1 MAVYTQVSDEA
12 LAAFLDQY
20 ALGRPL
26 AFKGIAEGVE
36 NSNYYLETS
45 TGRFILTLFEKRVK
59 AEDLPYFIGLKDHLA
74 AKGFPCPRPV
84 PGKDGQALRHLEG
97 RPAVI
102 ITFLDGLSPRR
113 PTTAQCRALGE
124 GLARM
129 HVALTDF
136 PLRRENSLGPDSW
149 PRLWDGRAASADA
162 LQTGLAGEI
171 ASDLDDIAAAGIPSL
186 ALPRATIHADLFP
199 DNAFF
204 LGDAFSGV
212 IDFYFACTDALA
224 YDLAVC
230 LNAWAFE
237 DSPSGNSDVLQ
248 YNFSKGAN
256 LIAGYESVRPLEAA
270 ERDALP
276 VLARGAA
283 LRFFLTRLVDW
294 TDTPAGALVKPKNPL
309 EYAGRLAFHR
319 KVTSIAGYGG

>member
-12 LAAFLDQY
+12 LATFLAEYD
-20 ALGRPL
+20 LGKPL

-36 NSNYYLETS
+36 NSNYYLETT
-45 TGRFILTLFEKRVK
+45 TGRYILTLFEKRVN
-59 AEDLPYFIGLKDHLA
+59 AGDLPYFIGLKQHLA
-74 AKGFPCPRPV
+74 AKGYPCPEPIM
-84 PGKDGQALRHLEG
+84 GKDGTALRMLEG

-102 ITFLDGLSPRR
+102 ISFLEGLSPRR
-113 PTTAQCRALGE
+113 PNIAQCRGLGE
-124 GLARM
+124 GLGRM
-129 HVALTDF
+129 HVALSDF
-136 PLRRENSLGPDSW
+136 PMTRENALGPASW
-149 PRLWDGRAASADA
+149 PRLWQGREAGADA
-162 LQTGLAGEI
+162 LQDGLA
-171 ASDLDDIAAAGIPSL
+171 ALVTTDLDAIAQADPDALS
-186 ALPRATIHADLFP
+186 LPRGTIHADLFP

-204 LGDAFSGV
+204 LGDEFSGA
-212 IDFYFACTDALA
+212 IDFYFACTDALV

-237 DSPSGNSDVLQ
+237 DGMAGESSGLQ
-248 YNFSKGAN
+248 YNFSKGAA
-256 LIAGYESVRPLEAA
+256 LIAGYESVRPLETA

-294 TDTPAGALVKPKNPL
+294 TDTPEGALVKPKNPL

-319 KVTSIAGYGG
+319 KVNSAVGYGA